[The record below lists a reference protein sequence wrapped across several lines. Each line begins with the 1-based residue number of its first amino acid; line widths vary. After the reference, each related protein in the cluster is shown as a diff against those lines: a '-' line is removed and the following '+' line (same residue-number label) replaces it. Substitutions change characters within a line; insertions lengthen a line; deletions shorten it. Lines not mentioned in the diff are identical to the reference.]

1 MSTSPEI
8 TRALLKRLHAAAR
21 AIDYPVAFMEVCGT
35 HTTSAFRCGLASV
48 LPPNV
53 RLISGPGCPVCV
65 TAQSD
70 IDRLIELG
78 SRSDVTLCTYGDML
92 RVPGRQGNLEAA
104 RMRGSRIEVVYS
116 SMDAVKLANREAD
129 RQVVFAAVGF
139 ETTAPA
145 TAAAIC
151 EAHRLGL
158 KNFSVLASHKRI
170 IPAMRALLTDTTAP
184 KIKGFLCPGHVSVII
199 GSDVYKEIVNNF
211 GMACV
216 IGGFEPVQ
224 IISALVCL
232 TEQVQH
238 HQVALVN
245 QYPEAVHPSGNRWA
259 LALLDQIFQP
269 GDARWRGMGIIPD
282 SGLVLRPEY
291 ERFNAARR
299 FDLKE
304 AIEREPA
311 GCLCGKVISGAAVPT
326 ECRLFGRAC
335 TPVSPIGPCMVSA
348 EGTCSAWFK
357 YGAMRHINAA
367 GAPAEEYL
375 LEATS

>member
-1 MSTSPEI
+1 MSIEHITSSS
-8 TRALLKRLHAAAR
+8 LLKRLQTAAA
-21 AIDYPVAFMEVCGT
+21 AIQQPVAFMEVCGT
-35 HTTSAFRCGLASV
+35 HTTSAFRCGLSSV
-48 LPPNV
+48 LPANV

-70 IDRLIELG
+70 IDRLIDLG
-78 SRSDVTLCTYGDML
+78 SQSDVTLCTYGDML
-92 RVPGRQGNLEAA
+92 RVPGRHGNLEAA

-116 SMDAVKLANREAD
+116 SMDAVKLAQQEAD

-170 IPAMRALLTDTTAP
+170 IPAMRALLSDTTTP

-199 GSDVYKEIVNNF
+199 GSDVYKEIVENF
-211 GMACV
+211 GMSCV
-216 IGGFEPVQ
+216 IGGFEPLQ

-232 TEQVQH
+232 TELFQNNQA
-238 HQVALVN
+238 ALVN
-245 QYPEAVHPSGNRWA
+245 QYPEAVHPKGNRWA

-269 GDARWRGMGIIPD
+269 GDARWRGMGIIPE

-291 ERFNAARR
+291 ERFDAARR

-304 AIEREPA
+304 TVEREPA
-311 GCLCGKVISGAAVPT
+311 GCLCGKVISGAVLPT
-326 ECRLFGRAC
+326 QCPLFGRAC
-335 TPVSPIGPCMVSA
+335 TPVSPIGPCMVSS

-357 YGAMRHINAA
+357 YGALQNVKSAA
-367 GAPAEEYL
+367 SPSEEKL
-375 LEATS
+375 LEAIS